1 LSRLA
6 VNVSGHAVTASATVR
21 NAGARTGTA
30 TPQFYVSGPEGARIP
45 LRLVGWDRID
55 LKPGQA
61 SRVTV
66 SIDPRLL
73 ATFEEN
79 ARTWRIQPGPY
90 HLTAGFDSQQRTLAV
105 SFELQSASLPP

>member
-1 LSRLA
+1 

-21 NAGARTGTA
+21 NSGERTGTA
-30 TPQFYVSGPEGARIP
+30 TPQFYLSGPEGARIP

-55 LKPGQA
+55 LKPGEA

-73 ATFEEN
+73 ATFEED
-79 ARTWRIQPGPY
+79 ARTWRIQPGAY
-90 HLTAGFDSQQRTLAV
+90 QVTVGFDCQQRNLAA
-105 SFELQSASLPP
+105 SFELQSATLPP